1 MKKSAAFAGFV
12 VLLLALGGCG
22 QFTSFMGKSPSD
34 QDYVQQAQKL
44 EAQGNLPEALKTY
57 KLARTVNPDNELA
70 NKKIAELEPKLKAL
84 AETHYQNGMAY
95 QRKGQYAQAQQE
107 FMTALRYNPDH
118 LQAQEMLSGRAAG
131 LENVQGYIPHVVE
144 AGESLSLL
152 AKRYYGDYKKFNLIA
167 KFNGLDDAT
176 RISAGQQIKIPVIQG
191 IPLLEGADQIVTEG
205 GKPVAAMPAAL
216 TGVKGDVPHTIQPG
230 ETLSILS
237 KRYYGDISHYDLI
250 ARYNGL
256 EDPTSIRVGQQIKI
270 PQVEG
275 LPFLVEESQTE
286 KSTVEA
292 PAAVVGTAPETPA
305 QPMGTSAEKV
315 EPAAPKENLPSL
327 DEQVAGYRDQG
338 IEFYN
343 GKNYVD
349 AINEFEKVLSARPGD
364 QASAKYM
371 ALSYYELGTQSYRNQ
386 DYPQAIQNSKKALE
400 YDAGCENCQALIK
413 KSEESFK
420 DIHYR
425 KGLDYFKDEKLA
437 DAIREWQ
444 LVYDMDPHYEEV
456 DRNLQK
462 ARLLQQ
468 RLDAIRRSK
477 QSAQ

>member
-1 MKKSAAFAGFV
+1 
-12 VLLLALGGCG
+12 
-22 QFTSFMGKSPSD
+22 
-34 QDYVQQAQKL
+34 
-44 EAQGNLPEALKTY
+44 
-57 KLARTVNPDNELA
+57 
-70 NKKIAELEPKLKAL
+70 
-84 AETHYQNGMAY
+84 
-95 QRKGQYAQAQQE
+95 
-107 FMTALRYNPDH
+107 
-118 LQAQEMLSGRAAG
+118 
-131 LENVQGYIPHVVE
+131 
-144 AGESLSLL
+144 
-152 AKRYYGDYKKFNLIA
+152 
-167 KFNGLDDAT
+167 
-176 RISAGQQIKIPVIQG
+176 
-191 IPLLEGADQIVTEG
+191 
-205 GKPVAAMPAAL
+205 MPASL
-216 TGVKGDVPHTIQPG
+216 IGVKRDVPHTIQPG

-237 KRYYGDISHYDLI
+237 KRYYGDINHYDLI

-275 LPFLVEESQTE
+275 LPFLVEESQIE
-286 KSTVEA
+286 KSTVET
-292 PAAVVGTAPETPA
+292 PAAVGGAVPETPA
-305 QPMGTSAEKV
+305 PPMGTPAEKV
-315 EPAAPKENLPSL
+315 EPAVNKENRPSL

-364 QASAKYM
+364 QAAGKYM

-400 YDAGCENCQALIK
+400 YDAGCANCQALIK

-444 LVYDMDPHYEEV
+444 LVYDMDPHYEDV

-462 ARLLQQ
+462 ARLLQE
-468 RLDAIRRSK
+468 RLDAIKRSK
-477 QSAQ
+477 EGSQ